1 MGGMNATPGQFGER
15 IPSGRRAGADEAPA
29 PDGGRPV
36 LLHACC
42 GPCASHCVPAL
53 KADGREPVV
62 FFSNS
67 NLDSREE
74 YDRRLAA
81 ARKLADAEGVRLVA
95 DPYDPAAWERAVA
108 GFEGEPEGGA
118 RCDRCFR
125 HNLGRAAA
133 AAAAGGFGA
142 FSTSLTVSP
151 HKNSRRVFAA
161 GRAAA
166 AETPGA
172 PPFLEADFKKKDGFL
187 DSVRRA
193 RALGLYR
200 QSYCGCK
207 YSKAAA
213 AARAK
218 KPVAPEGG
226 FC

>member
-1 MGGMNATPGQFGER
+1 MNG
-15 IPSGRRAGADEAPA
+15 DA
-29 PDGGRPV
+29 PDV
-36 LLHACC
+36 LLHVCC

-53 KADGREPVV
+53 KAAGRRPVA

-81 ARKLADAEGVRLVA
+81 ARRLADAEGVRLVA
-95 DPYDPAAWERAVA
+95 DPYDPASWERAVA
-108 GFEGEPEGGA
+108 GFEDEPEGGA

-133 AAAAGGFGA
+133 AAAEGGFAA
-142 FSTSLTVSP
+142 FTTSLTVSP
-151 HKNSRRVFAA
+151 HKNSPRVFAA
-161 GRAAA
+161 GSAAA

-172 PPFLEADFKKKDGFL
+172 PPFLETDFKKKDGFL

-193 RALGLYR
+193 AALGLYR

-213 AARAK
+213 DARRRASGAAAAEAGPSR
-218 KPVAPEGG
+218 ES
-226 FC
+226 

>member
-1 MGGMNATPGQFGER
+1 MNAGSR
-15 IPSGRRAGADEAPA
+15 D
-29 PDGGRPV
+29 V

-42 GPCASHCVPAL
+42 GPCASHCVPEL
-53 KADGREPVV
+53 KSRGREPVL

-67 NLDSREE
+67 NLDSRGE
-74 YDRRLAA
+74 YERRLAA
-81 ARKLADAEGVRLVA
+81 ARRLAEAEGVRLVA
-95 DPYDPAAWERAVA
+95 DPYDPASWERAVA
-108 GFEGEPEGGA
+108 GFEGEAEGGA

-133 AAAAGGFGA
+133 AAAEGGFSA

-151 HKNSRRVFAA
+151 HKNSQRVFAA

-193 RALGLYR
+193 AALGLYR
-200 QSYCGCK
+200 QSYCGCRF
-207 YSKAAA
+207 SKEAADARRRTSGEAPAEA
-213 AARAK
+213 APPR
-218 KPVAPEGG
+218 GS
-226 FC
+226 

>member
-1 MGGMNATPGQFGER
+1 MENAPPP
-15 IPSGRRAGADEAPA
+15 PSPA
-29 PDGGRPV
+29 PTDRGGDV

-53 KADGREPVV
+53 RALGREPVL

-74 YDRRLAA
+74 YEKRLAA
-81 ARKLADAEGVRLVA
+81 ARTLAAAEGARLVA
-95 DPYDPAAWERAVA
+95 DPYDPASWERAVA

-133 AAAAGGFGA
+133 MAAEAGFAA

-151 HKNSRRVFAA
+151 HKSSPRVFAA

-172 PPFLEADFKKKDGFL
+172 PPFLEVDFKKKDGFL

-200 QSYCGCK
+200 QSYCGCRF
-207 YSKAAA
+207 SKRAAA
-213 AARAK
+213 QA
-218 KPVAPEGG
+218 EGPQG
-226 FC
+226 ATADRR

>member
-1 MGGMNATPGQFGER
+1 MPPDDPPL
-15 IPSGRRAGADEAPA
+15 PSPA
-29 PDGGRPV
+29 PPARGGNAV

-42 GPCASHCVPAL
+42 GPCASHCVPEL
-53 KADGREPVV
+53 KARGREPVV

-67 NLDSREE
+67 NLDTREE
-74 YDRRLAA
+74 YEKRLAA
-81 ARKLADAEGVRLVA
+81 AKRLAEAEGVHLVA
-95 DPYDPAAWERAVA
+95 DPYDPASWERAVA

-133 AAAAGGFGA
+133 AAAAEGCAA

-151 HKNSRRVFAA
+151 HKNSPRVFAA

-172 PPFLEADFKKKDGFL
+172 PPFLEIDFKKKDGFL

-193 RALGLYR
+193 RELGLYR

-207 YSKAAA
+207 YSKASAD
-213 AARAK
+213 ARAK
-218 KPVAPEGG
+218 KAVAPQAV